1 MKKIIFSIFA
11 IFFLCAVSSKAQ
23 SYRLTDLSNRLSTQ
37 SEDLA
42 ERAYNNY
49 TARNNNNRTDL
60 DNMMLAQQ
68 LSSAANTFRRM
79 VQDRRRDSELR
90 DAAGLL
96 ADLSRRFP
104 NYGDASSYWR
114 DAQRTVDDL
123 ARELQ
128 TGSGDG
134 NGGQQNPPENRNVI
148 GQVRWRGT
156 VDDEVQLFISG
167 NSIESRTVSGAAFP
181 DGTFNFTSPLPNNRR
196 LTVEVNKFKGRGNA
210 RVIQQPTRENNFTAV
225 VQIKDSGNG
234 AKEYELEI
242 YWTR

>member
-1 MKKIIFSIFA
+1 MKKTLLSIFA
-11 IFFLCAVSSKAQ
+11 IFFVCVVATKAQ
-23 SYRLTDLSNRLSTQ
+23 TYRLTDLSNRLSTQ

-42 ERAYNNY
+42 ERVYNNY
-49 TARNNNNRTDL
+49 TSRSNNNRTDL

-79 VQDRRRDSELR
+79 VQDHRRDSELR

-96 ADLSRRFP
+96 SDLSRRFP
-104 NYGDASSYWR
+104 SYGDSNTYWR
-114 DAQRTVDDL
+114 DTQRTIDDL

-128 TGSGDG
+128 TGGG
-134 NGGQQNPPENRNVI
+134 NGGSIPNPPENRDII

-156 VDDEVQLFISG
+156 VDDEIQLFITG
-167 NSIESRTVSGAAFP
+167 NSIDARTISGAAFP
-181 DGTFNFTSPLPNNRR
+181 NGTFNFTSPLPNNRR
-196 LTVEVNKFKGRGNA
+196 LNVAVNKLKGRGNV

-225 VQIKDSGNG
+225 VQIKDNGNG